1 MDNKHKKTIEELW
14 QKYRKVLTQL
24 EQALNELESRPR
36 TLEEFAETNDALRN
50 QLNELTQWKVRG
62 KQFKLENDKLRDQ
75 QSIPV
80 TGKPL
85 SKVLINPSMTDVKE
99 TKNNGRYFETKP
111 NSIFDTIK
119 GMYKK

>member
-1 MDNKHKKTIEELW
+1 MDSKDKQIQDIW
-14 QKYRKVLTQL
+14 QKYRRVLTQL
-24 EQALNELESRPR
+24 EQALDELESRPK

-80 TGKPL
+80 TGDPL
-85 SKVLINPSMTDVKE
+85 SKDYWGRPKVIDAKPSKKNIQQDDYIKNLTKKQTD
-99 TKNNGRYFETKP
+99 TK
-111 NSIFDTIK
+111 IK
-119 GMYKK
+119 